1 MAEIALPSTMR
12 GRLDYGL
19 KIAKKGFDAR
29 TASDSQLLYNSG
41 FPSLQIAGTVRWSDW
56 EITQNGKAPQWNQ
69 RDGSI
74 TDKWMF
80 KAQVRHGLGYPPML
94 ICASPGDNWSVRGIA
109 LKWSSNYIYVDTDIA
124 RDLDSLKQLT
134 ILICPIDI
142 SYDIEYPYLDIPVE
156 AEWGQSYDYG
166 LKHTLSGDID
176 TKLADDLG
184 LNPTIQSP
192 MAVAVKVANV
202 NEGISDNLYSY
213 TPPLP
218 VSDLAV
224 YPYHQGNDD
233 LWRIG
238 DVSMQQGGM
247 GYRIMTSNGIDRYVI
262 DAVLG
267 NKKASLVIIRQPMAA
282 PTKTRLTMGM

>member
-1 MAEIALPSTMR
+1 MAEITLPSTMR

-19 KIAKKGFDAR
+19 KIAKKGFDVR
-29 TASDSQLLYNSG
+29 TASDNQLLYNSG
-41 FPSLQIAGTVRWSDW
+41 FPSLQIAGAVRWSNW

-69 RDGSI
+69 RNGSI
-74 TDKWMF
+74 ADRWRF
-80 KAQVRHGLGYPPML
+80 KAQARHGLGYPPML
-94 ICASPGDNWSVRGIA
+94 IYIGSDNDWSVGWVK
-109 LKWSSNYIYVDTDIA
+109 LKWNSNYIYVDTDVA
-124 RDLDSLKQLT
+124 KDLDLLKQST

-142 SYDIEYPYLDIPVE
+142 SYDIEYPYLDSPVE

-184 LNPTIQSP
+184 LNPTIQSSI
-192 MAVAVKVANV
+192 AVAVKVANG
-202 NEGISDNLYSY
+202 NDGTSDNLYSY

-224 YPYHQGNDD
+224 YPYYQGNDD
-233 LWRIG
+233 LWRMG
-238 DVSMQQGGM
+238 AVSMQQGGL
-247 GYRIMTSNGIDRYVI
+247 GYRVMTSNGIDRYVI

-267 NKKASLVIIRQPMAA
+267 NKKASLVIVRQPMVA

>member
-1 MAEIALPSTMR
+1 MAEITLPSTTR
-12 GRLDYGL
+12 SRLDYGL
-19 KIAKKGFDAR
+19 KIAKKGFDVR
-29 TASDSQLLYNSG
+29 TASDNQLLYNSG
-41 FPSLQIAGTVRWSDW
+41 FPSLQIAGAVHWSNW

-69 RDGSI
+69 HDGSI
-74 TDKWMF
+74 SDRWRF

-94 ICASPGDNWSVRGIA
+94 ICTSFDNDRNASGT
-109 LKWSSNYIYVDTDIA
+109 LKWNSNYIYVDTDIA
-124 RDLDSLKQLT
+124 KDLDSLKQLT

-142 SYDIEYPYLDIPVE
+142 SYDIEYPYLDSPVE

-184 LNPTIQSP
+184 LNPTIQSL
-192 MAVAVKVANV
+192 MAVAVKVANG
-202 NEGISDNLYSY
+202 NDGTSDDLYSY

-224 YPYHQGNDD
+224 YPYYQGNDD
-233 LWRIG
+233 LWCIG

-267 NKKASLVIIRQPMAA
+267 NKKASLVIIRQPMVA
-282 PTKTRLTMGM
+282 PVKTRLTMGM

>member
-1 MAEIALPSTMR
+1 MSEITLPSTMR

-19 KIAKKGFDAR
+19 KIAKKGFDVR

-41 FPSLQIAGTVRWSDW
+41 FPSLQIAGAVRWSDW

-74 TDKWMF
+74 TDGWRF
-80 KAQVRHGLGYPPML
+80 KAHVRHGLGYPPML
-94 ICASPGDNWSVRGIA
+94 ICVSPNKDRYARGA
-109 LKWSSNYIYVDTDIA
+109 ELKWSSNYIYVDTDIA
-124 RDLDSLKQLT
+124 ECLDSLKQLT

-142 SYDIEYPYLDIPVE
+142 SYDIEYPYLDSPVE

-184 LNPTIQSP
+184 LNPTIQSS
-192 MAVAVKVANV
+192 MAVAVKVANG
-202 NEGISDNLYSY
+202 NDSTSDNLYLY

-224 YPYHQGNDD
+224 YPYCQGNDD

-247 GYRIMTSNGIDRYVI
+247 GYRTMTSNGIDRYVI
-262 DAVLG
+262 DAVFG
-267 NKKASLVIIRQPMAA
+267 NKKASLVIIRQPMVA
-282 PTKTRLTMGM
+282 PAKTRLTMGM

>member
-1 MAEIALPSTMR
+1 MAEITLPSTMR

-19 KIAKKGFDAR
+19 KIAKKGFDVR
-29 TASDSQLLYNSG
+29 TARDNQLLYNSG
-41 FPSLQIAGTVRWSDW
+41 FPSLQIAGAVRWSDW

-74 TDKWMF
+74 ADRWMF
-80 KAQVRHGLGYPPML
+80 KAHVRHGLGYPPML
-94 ICASPGDNWSVRGIA
+94 ICASPSNDWDVGGTIF
-109 LKWSSNYIYVDTDIA
+109 KWNSNYIYVDTDIA
-124 RDLDSLKQLT
+124 RDLDLLKQLT

-142 SYDIEYPYLDIPVE
+142 SYDIEYPYLDSPVE

-166 LKHTLSGDID
+166 LKHALSGDID

-184 LNPTIQSP
+184 LNPTIQSS
-192 MAVAVKVANV
+192 MAVAVKVAN
-202 NEGISDNLYSY
+202 GTDDISNSLYSY

-224 YPYHQGNDD
+224 YPYYQGNDD

-238 DVSMQQGGM
+238 GVSMQQGGM

-262 DAVLG
+262 DAALG
-267 NKKASLVIIRQPMAA
+267 NKKASLVIIRQPMVA

>member
-19 KIAKKGFDAR
+19 KIAKKGFDVR

-41 FPSLQIAGTVRWSDW
+41 FPSLQIAGVIRWDNW
-56 EITQNGKAPQWNQ
+56 EITQNGKSPHWNQ

-74 TDKWMF
+74 SDKWRF
-80 KAQVRHGLGYPPML
+80 RARVKHGLGYPPML
-94 ICASPGDNWSVRGIA
+94 ICVSSDGDWSTKRSLGWNGDYV
-109 LKWSSNYIYVDTDIA
+109 YVDADTVGVL
-124 RDLDSLKQLT
+124 DLLKRLT
-134 ILICPIDI
+134 ILICPINI
-142 SYDIEYPYLDIPVE
+142 SYDIEYPYLDDPIE

-184 LNPTIQSP
+184 LNPAIQSS
-192 MAVAVKVANV
+192 MVVAVKVANG
-202 NEGISDNLYSY
+202 NDGTNDNLYSY

-218 VSDLAV
+218 VSSLAV
-224 YPYHQGNDD
+224 YPYYQGNDG
-233 LWRIG
+233 LWRMG

-247 GYRIMTSNGIDRYVI
+247 GYRIATSSGIDRYVI

-267 NKKASLVIIRQPMAA
+267 NKKASLVIIRQPMVA

>member
-1 MAEIALPSTMR
+1 MAEITLPSTMR
-12 GRLDYGL
+12 SRLDYGL
-19 KIAKKGFDAR
+19 KIAKKGFDVR
-29 TASDSQLLYNSG
+29 TASDNQLLYNSG
-41 FPSLQIAGTVRWSDW
+41 FPSLQIAGAVRWSNW

-69 RDGSI
+69 YDGSI
-74 TDKWMF
+74 SDRWEF
-80 KAQVRHGLGYPPML
+80 KAQVKHGLGYPPML
-94 ICASPGDNWSVRGIA
+94 ICVSPNNDRDVGGATLTWN
-109 LKWSSNYIYVDTDIA
+109 SNYIYVDTDIA
-124 RDLDSLKQLT
+124 KDLNLLKQLT
-134 ILICPIDI
+134 ILICSIDI
-142 SYDIEYPYLDIPVE
+142 SYDIEYPCLDSPVE

-184 LNPTIQSP
+184 LNPAIQSS
-192 MAVAVKVANV
+192 MAVAVKVANG
-202 NEGISDNLYSY
+202 NDGISDNLYSY

-224 YPYHQGNDD
+224 YPYYQGNDD
-233 LWRIG
+233 LWHIG
-238 DVSMQQGGM
+238 DVSTQQGGM

-267 NKKASLVIIRQPMAA
+267 NKKASLVIIRQPMVA

>member
-19 KIAKKGFDAR
+19 KIAKKGFDVR
-29 TASDSQLLYNSG
+29 TASSNQLLYNSG
-41 FPSLQIAGTVRWSDW
+41 FPSLQIAGTVRWSNW

-74 TDKWMF
+74 TDGWRF
-80 KAQVRHGLGYPPML
+80 KAHVRHGLGYPPMP
-94 ICASPGDNWSVRGIA
+94 ICASFDNDRNDGVT
-109 LKWSSNYIYVDTDIA
+109 LKWNSNYIYVDTDTA
-124 RDLDSLKQLT
+124 KDLDLLKQLT
-134 ILICPIDI
+134 ILVCPIDI
-142 SYDIEYPYLDIPVE
+142 SYDIEYPYLDNPVE

-184 LNPTIQSP
+184 LNPAIQSS
-192 MAVAVKVANV
+192 MAVAVKVANG
-202 NEGISDNLYSY
+202 NDGISDNLYSY

-224 YPYHQGNDD
+224 YPYYQGNDD
-233 LWRIG
+233 LWRMG

-247 GYRIMTSNGIDRYVI
+247 GYRVMTSNGIDRYVI

-267 NKKASLVIIRQPMAA
+267 NKKASLVIIRQPMVA
-282 PTKTRLTMGM
+282 PAKTRLAMGM

>member
-1 MAEIALPSTMR
+1 MAEITLPSTMR

-19 KIAKKGFDAR
+19 KIAKKGFDVR

-41 FPSLQIAGTVRWSDW
+41 FPSLQIAGTVRWSNW

-74 TDKWMF
+74 TDKWRF
-80 KAQVRHGLGYPPML
+80 KAQARHGLGYPPML
-94 ICASPGDNWSVRGIA
+94 ICVSSGNDWNTRTK
-109 LKWSSNYIYVDTDIA
+109 LKWNSNYIYVDTDIA
-124 RDLDSLKQLT
+124 KYLDLLKQLT

-142 SYDIEYPYLDIPVE
+142 SYDIEYPYLDNPVE
-156 AEWGQSYDYG
+156 VEWGQSYDYG

-184 LNPTIQSP
+184 LNPTIQSS
-192 MAVAVKVANV
+192 MAVAVKVANG
-202 NEGISDNLYSY
+202 NDGTSDNLYSY

-224 YPYHQGNDD
+224 YPYYQGNDD

-247 GYRIMTSNGIDRYVI
+247 GYRVMTSNGIDRYVI
-262 DAVLG
+262 DAVSG
-267 NKKASLVIIRQPMAA
+267 NKKASLVIIRQPMVA
-282 PTKTRLTMGM
+282 PTKTRSTMGM

>member
-19 KIAKKGFDAR
+19 KIAKKGFDVR
-29 TASDSQLLYNSG
+29 TASDNQLLYNSS
-41 FPSLQIAGTVRWSDW
+41 FPSLQVAGAVRWSNW

-69 RDGSI
+69 YDGSI
-74 TDKWMF
+74 TDRWRF
-80 KAQVRHGLGYPPML
+80 KAHVRHGLGYPPML
-94 ICASPGDNWSVRGIA
+94 ICISSDNGWNTRVM
-109 LKWSSNYIYVDTDIA
+109 LEWNSNYIYVDTDTA
-124 RDLDSLKQLT
+124 KDLDLLKQLT

-142 SYDIEYPYLDIPVE
+142 SYDIEYPYLDSPVE

-184 LNPTIQSP
+184 LNPAIQSL
-192 MAVAVKVANV
+192 MAVAIKVANG
-202 NEGISDNLYSY
+202 NDGRGDNLYSY
-213 TPPLP
+213 KPPLP
-218 VSDLAV
+218 VSDLVV
-224 YPYHQGNDD
+224 YPYYQGNDD
-233 LWRIG
+233 LWRMG

-247 GYRIMTSNGIDRYVI
+247 GYRVMTSNGIDRYVI

-267 NKKASLVIIRQPMAA
+267 NKKASLVIIRQPMVA